1 MGHRVAHLLG
11 GRMIDWLQPDVQF
24 ALVETVVPRTLAGQ
38 TLQDAGV
45 RAASGLTVARV
56 KTAGGTYTHATPDT
70 ALQRAAVLVVAGPT
84 EAAVPFALLASR
96 PRSPPTRDA

>member
-11 GRMIDWLQPDVQF
+11 GRMIDWLQLDEQF

-45 RAASGLTVARV
+45 RAAYGVTVVCV
-56 KTAGGTYTHATPDT
+56 KPAGGTFTYATPATVMD
-70 ALQRAAVLVVAGPT
+70 RGDVLVVAESGGAT
-84 EAAVPFALLASR
+84 WGEEGG
-96 PRSPPTRDA
+96 RDVCICVVAG